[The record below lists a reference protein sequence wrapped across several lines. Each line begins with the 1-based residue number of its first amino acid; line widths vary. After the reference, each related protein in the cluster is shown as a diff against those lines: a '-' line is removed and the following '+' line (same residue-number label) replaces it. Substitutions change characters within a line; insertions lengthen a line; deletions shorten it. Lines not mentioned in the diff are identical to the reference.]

1 MARSSKKTN
10 STLQRK
16 KTKKVPR
23 NFKLTIN
30 SEELPINTKVKV
42 LNYLKNMNKHVQKIS
57 YDDLLSFAKEN
68 SEFLSMKLNGKPLKN
83 LLKKTNEKQFKK
95 FQEFMDSL
103 KTVSRKSLSGGSS
116 RTLALRS
123 NSRNNSPKENN
134 QIIGYIKSV
143 NVFLEN
149 PEVRKLAI
157 YISILVPFLAFVYM
171 LTRGLLRSNKAIEL
185 PDLSENAIV
194 TLGVTGI
201 IGTVIV
207 VVVRNVTST
216 TKDTIIRKQEIEY
229 QMQTQAL
236 QADVVNKSQVSVQ
249 GSGLGALALFGNQS
263 LGGPYNRRHMPLM
276 QVQMGMPMMQGQM
289 GMPYNNRRM
298 PIGY

>member
-1 MARSSKKTN
+1 MGRNSKKTN
-10 STLQRK
+10 YTLQRK

-23 NFKLTIN
+23 TLTLTIN
-30 SEELPINTKVKV
+30 SEELHKNTRVKV
-42 LNYLKNMNKHVQKIS
+42 SNYLKNINEQVQKIS

-103 KTVSRKSLSGGSS
+103 KTVSRNSFSGGSS
-116 RTLALRS
+116 RALAVPTANGRS
-123 NSRNNSPKENN
+123 RSRSRNNSPKENN
-134 QIIGYIKSV
+134 QILGYIKSV

-171 LTRGLLRSNKAIEL
+171 LTSGLLRSNKAIEL
-185 PDLSENAIV
+185 PGLSENAIV
-194 TLGVTGI
+194 TLGVASI

-216 TKDTIIRKQEIEY
+216 TKDTIIRKQKIQQ
-229 QMQTQAL
+229 QMQEQYL
-236 QADVVNKSQVSVQ
+236 QTVNNSAVTYGARGFAAMPMMQ
-249 GSGLGALALFGNQS
+249 GQ
-263 LGGPYNRRHMPLM
+263 
-276 QVQMGMPMMQGQM
+276 MPMMQGQM
-289 GMPYNNRRM
+289 GYNNRRM